1 MRRRRDTGSPPDRD
15 VSRSGEGL
23 PGSGTVL
30 FIHAMGEHPAG
41 DTPFPRPDDTYAQ
54 GCCGLQVPQ
63 DPRPPGSLEVSGP
76 HAPWPTCTHAYA
88 SPMPFLGSAPGLLPA
103 QAGSPLGRAG
113 FAPAGRPTKFHEVI
127 ASSFPFDPH
136 CLVALYC
143 LSPPSMVSRRAA
155 RGRRAGGWGDAAAAR
170 GRKGASFSY
179 PRNRRELSVTTGGV
193 FTCFLGRHGLLGA
206 QGRVLSSGVARSTS
220 LP

>member
-1 MRRRRDTGSPPDRD
+1 MRQDGTPALRQTGMCRGAARASQ
-15 VSRSGEGL
+15 V
-23 PGSGTVL
+23 PGPSSSY
-30 FIHAMGEHPAG
+30 MPWSEHPAG

-54 GCCGLQVPQ
+54 GYCGLQVPQ

-76 HAPWPTCTHAYA
+76 HAPWPVAHAYA
-88 SPMPFLGSAPGLLPA
+88 SPMPFLGSAARLLPA

-170 GRKGASFSY
+170 GKRGFIF
-179 PRNRRELSVTTGGV
+179 LSPQPSRIVSHDRGRIH
-193 FTCFLGRHGLLGA
+193 CFLGRHGLLGA